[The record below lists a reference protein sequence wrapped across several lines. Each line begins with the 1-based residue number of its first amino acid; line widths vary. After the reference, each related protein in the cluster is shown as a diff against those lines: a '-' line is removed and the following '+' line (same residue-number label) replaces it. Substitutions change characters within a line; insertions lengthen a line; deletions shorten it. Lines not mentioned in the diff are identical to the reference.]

1 MKIYEH
7 LAKELFGKYGVPVP
21 RGSVAFT
28 VPEAP
33 SVTLA
38 LSKVDSVSDL
48 TGKRVGLYWNTKPN
62 GDVFL
67 SMLAELIEDK
77 FKIGI
82 VRFFPGK
89 VDTSQAIS
97 ETVLKKIKQTCDL
110 VILATGD

>member
-1 MKIYEH
+1 MKIHEYQ
-7 LAKELFGKYGVPVP
+7 AKELFKKYGVPVP

-33 SVTLA
+33 SVDLA
-38 LSKVDSVSDL
+38 LPKVNSISDL
-48 TGKRVGLYWNTKPN
+48 NGKRVGLYWNTKPN

-67 SMLAELIEDK
+67 SRLAELIEER
-77 FKIGI
+77 FKIKI
-82 VRFFPGK
+82 VKFFPGK

-97 ETVLKKIKQTCDL
+97 EIVLKKIKQTCDL